1 MTILSKEIMKYIYTL
16 IFCLAINIL
25 YAQNIIKCNLGD
37 FHANKNKVSLY
48 AHSKPNS
55 TELDYIVYSSPWLGT
70 VKIPQGTYY
79 NLFCKN
85 LNTAKEK
92 FYSWN
97 KETKGVSEMKGF
109 KKEIARNPVFKQGSG
124 YNWFP
129 GEMSWYY
136 WIDLANNPYIMIN
149 IDESINLYIAE
160 NEIERFYD
168 LFMNAD
174 SLFSNHPY
182 TKMDKMLK

>member
-1 MTILSKEIMKYIYTL
+1 
-16 IFCLAINIL
+16 
-25 YAQNIIKCNLGD
+25 
-37 FHANKNKVSLY
+37 
-48 AHSKPNS
+48 
-55 TELDYIVYSSPWLGT
+55 
-70 VKIPQGTYY
+70 
-79 NLFCKN
+79 
-85 LNTAKEK
+85 
-92 FYSWN
+92 
-97 KETKGVSEMKGF
+97 MKGF